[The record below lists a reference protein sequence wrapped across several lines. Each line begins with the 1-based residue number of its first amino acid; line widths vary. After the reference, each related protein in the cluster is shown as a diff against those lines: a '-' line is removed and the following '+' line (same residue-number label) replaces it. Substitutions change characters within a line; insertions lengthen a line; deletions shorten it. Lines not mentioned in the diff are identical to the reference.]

1 MASAVEVKKIMQDLG
16 EPYST
21 MLGIDL
27 KNGDEAYSKWFLAAF
42 LYAKPIR
49 EESATKTYR
58 VFESHG
64 LTTARAIADS
74 TWDEL
79 VELLG
84 KGGYTRYDDSTAT
97 RLLAI
102 FGNLLDEYGGRL
114 SQLYKESKDSCD
126 LEVRIR
132 ELGKG
137 IGPVT
142 ISVFL
147 RDMRGVW
154 PKADPEPTPRI
165 LETAKALGIDDV
177 KKYASSSHLDLV
189 RLETAL
195 HRYSRQMRKPV
206 VPASK

>member
-1 MASAVEVKKIMQDLG
+1 MVRDVEVKKIVQDMG
-16 EPYST
+16 EPYSI

-27 KNGDEAYSKWFLAAF
+27 KKGEDAYSKWFLAAF

-49 EESATKTYR
+49 EESATKTYL

-64 LTTARAIADS
+64 LTTARAITDT
-74 TWDEL
+74 TWDKL

-102 FGNLLDEYGGRL
+102 FGHLLDEYGGRL
-114 SQLYKESKDSCD
+114 SQLYKDSKDSRD

-132 ELGKG
+132 DLGKG

-147 RDMRGVW
+147 RDMRMVW
-154 PKADPEPTPRI
+154 PRADPEPTPRVR
-165 LETAKALGIDDV
+165 ETAKALGIDDV
-177 KKYASSSHLDLV
+177 KKYAGSHNMDLI

-195 HRYSRQMRKPV
+195 HRYSRQMKNV
-206 VPASK
+206 DSLSK